1 MKNWIARL
9 FGGGEANAS
18 APPAAG
24 SPSTAAVSADSG
36 SAHRPAGAGEPD
48 PILDFWRWLTAGATA
63 AAPTPQ
69 AQSHGQLM
77 LAELDR
83 LVDAPLDAAG
93 LVPRVPEVIPQLLRS
108 LRDEGAS
115 STDLARQFARDPA
128 LVAEL
133 IREANSPFYRSAS
146 QVRTIDAALL
156 VLGRNGLRMLLARA
170 AFRPLAGSQGGRHT
184 RQAAPRIWRHTEKTA
199 LAASLLAPGM
209 QADPFEA
216 YLAGLMADL
225 GLIVALRLFD
235 GVLETDAL
243 PQDPAFVAALL
254 ARTRLLSA
262 HIALQWEL
270 PPPIAAAILGAL
282 GSGPSAG
289 QPLASTLGQAERL
302 TLLRL
307 RIDDGDLAT
316 EDPAV
321 AALDRA
327 SVRVLERLAPA
338 ERID

>member
-18 APPAAG
+18 APPAAHDP
-24 SPSTAAVSADSG
+24 SPAAAAPADRAPS
-36 SAHRPAGAGEPD
+36 HRATEAQEPD
-48 PILDFWRWLTAGATA
+48 PILDFWRWLTAGAAA

-69 AQSHGQLM
+69 AQAHAQLV
-77 LAELDR
+77 LDELDR
-83 LVDAPLDAAG
+83 LIAAPLDAAG

-170 AFRPLAGSQGGRHT
+170 AFRPLAGAQGGRHT

-235 GVLETDAL
+235 GMLETDAL
-243 PQDPAFVAALL
+243 PQDPDVVAALL
-254 ARTRLLSA
+254 GRTRTLSA

-282 GSGPSAG
+282 GDGPSAG
-289 QPLASTLGQAERL
+289 QPLAVTLGQAERL
-302 TLLRL
+302 ALLRL
-307 RIDDGDLAT
+307 RIDDGDLAE

-321 AALDRA
+321 AGLDRA

-338 ERID
+338 DL

>member
-9 FGGGEANAS
+9 FGGGEGS
-18 APPAAG
+18 APPA
-24 SPSTAAVSADSG
+24 SA
-36 SAHRPAGAGEPD
+36 PAGPAPEAAAPAGRAPAPHAPEAREPD
-48 PILDFWRWLTAGATA
+48 PVLDFWHWLTAGAAA

-69 AQSHGQLM
+69 AQPHAQTV

-83 LVDAPLDAAG
+83 LIEAPPDAAG

-115 STDLARQFARDPA
+115 STDLARQVARDPA

-133 IREANSPFYRSAS
+133 IREANSPFYRSAA

-225 GLIVALRLFD
+225 GVIVALRLFD
-235 GVLETDAL
+235 GMLETDAL

-254 ARTRLLSA
+254 GRTRPLAA

-282 GSGPSAG
+282 GAGPSAG
-289 QPLASTLGQAERL
+289 QPLAATLGQAERL
-302 TLLRL
+302 ALLRL
-307 RIDDGDLAT
+307 RLDDGEMAAD
-316 EDPAV
+316 DPAV
-321 AALDRA
+321 AGLDRA

-338 ERID
+338 DL

>member
-9 FGGGEANAS
+9 FGGGEAILPATPAVADP
-18 APPAAG
+18 APPA
-24 SPSTAAVSADSG
+24 TAASA
-36 SAHRPAGAGEPD
+36 AAAEPD
-48 PILDFWRWLTAGATA
+48 PILDFWRWLTAGAA
-63 AAPTPQ
+63 ASAPTAQ
-69 AQSHGQLM
+69 AQQHAQLV

-83 LVDAPLDAAG
+83 LIAAPLDAAG

-108 LRDEGAS
+108 LRDEAAS
-115 STDLARQFARDPA
+115 SAELARQVARDPA

-133 IREANSPFYRSAS
+133 IREANSPFYRSAT

-170 AFRPLAGSQGGRHT
+170 AFRPLAGTQGGRHT

-199 LAASLLAPGM
+199 LAASLLASGM

-216 YLAGLMADL
+216 YLSGLMADL

-235 GVLETDAL
+235 GMLETDAL

-254 ARTRLLSA
+254 GRTRVLAA
-262 HIALQWEL
+262 HIAVQWEL
-270 PPPIAAAILGAL
+270 PPPIAAAILGAG

-289 QPLASTLGQAERL
+289 QPLAATLGQAERL
-302 TLLRL
+302 ALVDLLV
-307 RIDDGDLAT
+307 DSGALAQN
-316 EDPAV
+316 DPAM

-338 ERID
+338 ERTG